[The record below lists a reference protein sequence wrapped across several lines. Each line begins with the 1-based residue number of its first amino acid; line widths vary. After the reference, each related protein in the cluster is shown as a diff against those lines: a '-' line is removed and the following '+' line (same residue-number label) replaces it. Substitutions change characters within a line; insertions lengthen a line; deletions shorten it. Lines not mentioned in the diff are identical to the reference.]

1 MASFLKRSL
10 VCGCAALLVAAC
22 GTGPSKSEAFE
33 IIKRD
38 VKDDA
43 ACTLPLDVIQ
53 QLKMQYSSKGTC
65 VPNEASQKT
74 RDCIDSLVANS
85 ITQTKS
91 QAYMVDWEDS
101 ASMSNVYD
109 RHARNIIFRT
119 CVEMGELRDG
129 RFPCATSK
137 PDHVVR
143 VKELG
148 PDKADVYY
156 DRELSFRPSLAA
168 IEKACGGVT
177 RPPQEGVVSLIKASG
192 GKWQL
197 APPAQ

>member
-1 MASFLKRSL
+1 MLACGA
-10 VCGCAALLVAAC
+10 VCALVAAC
-22 GTGPSKSEAFE
+22 GTGPSKSEALE

-43 ACTLPLDVIQ
+43 LCTLPLDIVQ
-53 QLKMQYSSKGTC
+53 QLKQQYSSKGTC

-74 RDCIDSLVANS
+74 RDCIDALVANS

-101 ASMSNVYD
+101 ATMSNVYD

-119 CVEMGELRDG
+119 CVEMGELRSG
-129 RFPCATSK
+129 SFACAQSK

-143 VKELG
+143 VKEKG
-148 PDKADVYY
+148 PDSADVYY
-156 DRELSFRPSLAA
+156 ERELSFRPSLDA
-168 IEKACGGVT
+168 IDKACGGVT
-177 RPPQEGVVSLIKASG
+177 RPPKEGVVTMMKSS
-192 GKWQL
+192 GKWVL
-197 APPAQ
+197 APPSQ

>member
-1 MASFLKRSL
+1 MTPFVKRL
-10 VCGCAALLVAAC
+10 FVCGSATLLVVAC
-22 GTGPSKSEAFE
+22 GSGPSKSDAME

-38 VKDDA
+38 VKDDVP
-43 ACTLPLDVIQ
+43 CTLPLDVIQ
-53 QLKMQYSSKGTC
+53 QLKMQYASKGAC

-85 ITQTKS
+85 ITQSKS

-101 ASMSNVYD
+101 ASMANVYD
-109 RHARNIIFRT
+109 RHGRNIIFRT
-119 CVEMGELRDG
+119 CVEMGDLRDG
-129 RFPCATSK
+129 RFACATAK

-143 VKELG
+143 VKESG
-148 PDKADVYY
+148 PDKAEVFY
-156 DRELSFRPSLAA
+156 DRELAFRPSLAA

-177 RPPQEGVVSLIKASG
+177 RPPQEGVVSLIKVS